1 MLWLLLGGKSG
12 AATGCGFILS
22 PAYSIDHDCFLDECV
37 QVSPGARLAG
47 TVRVLRLRW
56 IGIGASVRQSIN
68 IGCNV
73 NVGAGAAVVND
84 IDHSMTVVGVPA
96 RDLGR

>member
-1 MLWLLLGGKSG
+1 LAQVLWLLLGGKSG

-22 PAYSIDHDCFLDECV
+22 PACSIDHDCFLDECV

-56 IGIGASVRQSIN
+56 IGIGASVNQSIN
-68 IGCNV
+68 IGCNI
-73 NVGAGAAVVND
+73 NIDAGTAFLN
-84 IDHSMTVVGVPA
+84 HLTK
-96 RDLGR
+96 

>member
-22 PAYSIDHDCFLDECV
+22 PACSIDHDCFLDECV

-56 IGIGASVRQSIN
+56 IGIGASVNQSIN
-68 IGCNV
+68 IGCNI
-73 NVGAGAAVVND
+73 NIDAGTAFLN
-84 IDHSMTVVGVPA
+84 HLTK
-96 RDLGR
+96 